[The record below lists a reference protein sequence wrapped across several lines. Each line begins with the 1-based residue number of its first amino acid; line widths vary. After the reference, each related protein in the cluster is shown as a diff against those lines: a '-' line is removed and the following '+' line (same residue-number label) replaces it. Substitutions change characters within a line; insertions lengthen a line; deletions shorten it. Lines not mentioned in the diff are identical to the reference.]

1 MRKFLKKKTVWLTAV
16 AVALAG
22 SMTIHSAIAYFTT
35 YATASGSHPISIG
48 SKTEIVEEF
57 DNWTKHIQIQNTGEN
72 ECFVRV
78 KVFCGSQFT
87 VQFSGEAGAWEE
99 RDDDGYWY
107 YNDVLPAGGMTKEL
121 LAEITIPEDLKDSFN
136 VVVIQECTQV
146 LYKDDGTPYADW
158 SKIIDTTTD
167 IGGEGE

>member
-35 YATASGSHPISIG
+35 YATASGSHTISIG
-48 SKTEIVEEF
+48 SKTDIVEEF

-99 RDDDGYWY
+99 RDSDGYWY
-107 YNDVLPAGGMTKEL
+107 
-121 LAEITIPEDLKDSFN
+121 
-136 VVVIQECTQV
+136 
-146 LYKDDGTPYADW
+146 
-158 SKIIDTTTD
+158 
-167 IGGEGE
+167 

>member
-1 MRKFLKKKTVWLTAV
+1 MRRFLKKKTVWLTVV

-99 RDDDGYWY
+99 RDGDGYWY
-107 YNDVLPAGGMTKEL
+107 YNVQWLQFLFIIFCRKKNLHVLIL
-121 LAEITIPEDLKDSFN
+121 LDCLNLFIHLVAVIPYLLIVKTYLSEQFIKQ
-136 VVVIQECTQV
+136 VV
-146 LYKDDGTPYADW
+146 LFRPL
-158 SKIIDTTTD
+158 
-167 IGGEGE
+167 

>member
-35 YATASGSHPISIG
+35 YATASGSHTISIG
-48 SKTEIVEEF
+48 SKTDIVEEF

-99 RDDDGYWY
+99 RDSDGYWY
-107 YNDVLPAGGMTKEL
+107 YNDILPAGGMTKEL

-146 LYKDDGTPYADW
+146 LYKDDGTPYAGLEQDYRYNNRYC
-158 SKIIDTTTD
+158 
-167 IGGEGE
+167 GEGE